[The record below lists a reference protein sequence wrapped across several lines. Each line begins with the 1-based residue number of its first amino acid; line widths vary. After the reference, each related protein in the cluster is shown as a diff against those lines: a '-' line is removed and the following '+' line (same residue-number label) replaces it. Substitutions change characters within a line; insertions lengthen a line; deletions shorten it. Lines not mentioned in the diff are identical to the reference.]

1 MDRLLSIIFKA
12 SGRLAV
18 KPTARGGVG

>member
-1 MDRLLSIIFKA
+1 MMRLLSIVFKA